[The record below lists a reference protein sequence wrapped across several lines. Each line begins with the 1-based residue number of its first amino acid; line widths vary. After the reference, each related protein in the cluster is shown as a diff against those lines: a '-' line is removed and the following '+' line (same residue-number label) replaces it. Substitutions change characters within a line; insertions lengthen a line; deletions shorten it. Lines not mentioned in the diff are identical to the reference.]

1 MKLQDLDNNSISNA
15 GKALKEHYEVPFNV
29 AKMPMAS
36 TKNMLQK
43 VRGLIKESKESGD
56 FYQKQTAPSYMKL
69 VFMEQAL
76 VHHFNHLR
84 SQPKPR
90 IVVENEEVEKS
101 QVVLAA
107 QDLVDSVQKMLE
119 EVSDML
125 VKELPALTTGI
136 QSEIGVSESEQFNS
150 QVGESLA
157 ALQASITETKSG
169 LQSALNGITGQA
181 EAGAFDA
188 GFDDGAEAGMD
199 AGAEAG
205 AEAGVEAGMDAE
217 MPAEEPEMNFPEEP
231 EEEPTG
237 GVGRAKR

>member
-1 MKLQDLDNNSISNA
+1 MKLQDLDNNPRTIAS
-15 GKALKEHYEVPFNV
+15 KALKENYEVPFNV

-36 TKNMLQK
+36 TRSMLNK
-43 VRGLIKESKESGD
+43 VRGLIKESKQSGN
-56 FYQKQTAPSYMKL
+56 FYQQQTAPSYMKL

-76 VHHFNHLR
+76 VQHFNDLR
-84 SQPKPR
+84 SRPQPR

-136 QSEIGVSESEQFNS
+136 QSEIGVNESEQFNS
-150 QVGESLA
+150 QAGESLA
-157 ALQASITETKSG
+157 ALQAAITEAKSG
-169 LQSALNGITGQA
+169 LQSALNGITGQGD
-181 EAGAFDA
+181 AGAFDA
-188 GFDDGAEAGMD
+188 GFDDGAEDGVD
-199 AGAEAG
+199 AGFDAG
-205 AEAGVEAGMDAE
+205 EEVADADMDAE
-217 MPAEEPEMNFPEEP
+217 MPEEEPEMNFPDQEP

>member
-29 AKMPMAS
+29 AKMPMAA
-36 TKNMLQK
+36 TRNMLQK
-43 VRGLIKESKESGD
+43 VRGLIKESKESRD
-56 FYQKQTAPSYMKL
+56 FYQNQTSSSYMKL

-76 VHHFNHLR
+76 AHHFNNLR
-84 SQPKPR
+84 LQPKPR
-90 IVVENEEVEKS
+90 VVVENEEVEKS

-150 QVGESLA
+150 QAGQALT
-157 ALQASITETKSG
+157 ALQASITETKTG

-188 GFDDGAEAGMD
+188 GFDDGAEAGEE
-199 AGAEAG
+199 AGIEAG
-205 AEAGVEAGMDAE
+205 AEAALDAE
-217 MPAEEPEMNFPEEP
+217 EPAEEPEMNFPEEP